1 MLVLGQLGVIAAL
14 GLAGA
19 LIFRRGFNLRWFLGA
34 LLLYVLYD
42 FLLTRGFFLIPDPL
56 RGANWSWTG
65 KVLAI
70 AGTLAIA
77 ALPMFGY
84 ARSGITLKHKPPLLT
99 PLIVFVALLPFYI
112 FLSLQGADGKPDDLE
127 TIAFQ
132 WTMPGLDEEAFY
144 RGILLLAMNQAFR
157 SGLNVFG
164 ATITWGGILT
174 SALFGLAHAMDYG
187 KQGYSLDMITFLLT
201 GGTSLPI
208 LWIRER
214 TGSILLP
221 IIGHNISNGVSTL
234 F

>member
-1 MLVLGQLGVIAAL
+1 MLGQLGVIAVL

-19 LIFRRGFNLRWFLGA
+19 VVFRRSFNLRWFLVA
-34 LLLYVLYD
+34 LLLYLVYD
-42 FLLTRGFFLIPDPL
+42 FLLTRGFFLVPDPL
-56 RGANWSWTG
+56 GAANWNWTG

-70 AGTLAIA
+70 AGTLAVA

-84 ARSGITLKHKPPLLT
+84 ARSGITLKQKPGIVT
-99 PLIVFVALLPFYI
+99 PLIVFVVVSALFAWLG
-112 FLSLQGADGKPDDLE
+112 LQGADGKPDDAE

-144 RGILLLAMNQAFR
+144 RGVFLLAMNQAFR

-164 ATITWGGILT
+164 ATITWGGLLT
-174 SALFGLAHAMDYG
+174 SVLFGLAHGMDYG
-187 KQGYSLDMITFLLT
+187 KEGYTFDAMTFLIT
-201 GGTSLPI
+201 GGPSLLL
-208 LWIRER
+208 LWLRER

-221 IIGHNISNGVSTL
+221 VIGHNISNGVSTL